1 MFDHKSKHLS
11 EAKLDENRR
20 RLTLADFDY
29 PCPAHLIAQQPR
41 PRRDESRLLIRTNDG
56 QTRDRHVSDLTT
68 ELPQDSLLILND
80 TRVFPSRLRG
90 HLSSGG
96 AVEIFLLEP
105 QIESNSGQTCRWQ
118 ALGRPMKKLK
128 SGTELIFAESLKAK
142 VVDRNEDGVGNAFIN
157 LEFQCPAGK
166 LASWLDINGYIP
178 LPPYIKRPDAHP
190 AANSSDRDRYQTVY
204 AQQAGSVA
212 APTAGLHFT
221 DSLLDA
227 LKRRGIQ
234 ICFVSL
240 HVGAGTFLPVKTD
253 EISSHKMHKERYR
266 VGTETARALQIAKE
280 KGRKIIAVGT
290 TTLRSLESLYRI
302 AGKDHETF
310 VSAANEWRTTDIFIH
325 PEYSD
330 DLYKP
335 WVIDGLVTNFHQPCS
350 TLFMLV
356 SALIGLGSAKELYQ
370 TAISREYRLFSY
382 GDATLLWF

>member
-1 MFDHKSKHLS
+1 
-11 EAKLDENRR
+11 
-20 RLTLADFDY
+20 
-29 PCPAHLIAQQPR
+29 
-41 PRRDESRLLIRTNDG
+41 
-56 QTRDRHVSDLTT
+56 
-68 ELPQDSLLILND
+68 
-80 TRVFPSRLRG
+80 
-90 HLSSGG
+90 
-96 AVEIFLLEP
+96 
-105 QIESNSGQTCRWQ
+105 
-118 ALGRPMKKLK
+118 MKKLK

-157 LEFQCPAGK
+157 LEFQCPAAK
-166 LASWLDINGYIP
+166 LASWLDVHGYIP

-190 AANSSDRDRYQTVY
+190 AATSTDRDRYQTVY

-221 DSLLDA
+221 DYLLVA
-227 LKRRGIQ
+227 LKQRGIQ

-253 EISSHKMHKERYR
+253 EISAHKMHGERYR
-266 VGTETARALQIAKE
+266 VGADTARALQIAKAE
-280 KGRKIIAVGT
+280 GRKIVAVGT
-290 TTLRSLESLYRI
+290 TTLRSLESLYRV
-302 AGKDHETF
+302 AGQDHETF

-330 DLYKP
+330 DIYRP

-356 SALIGLGSAKELYQ
+356 SALIGIGSAKELYQ
-370 TAISREYRLFSY
+370 TAISREYQLFSY